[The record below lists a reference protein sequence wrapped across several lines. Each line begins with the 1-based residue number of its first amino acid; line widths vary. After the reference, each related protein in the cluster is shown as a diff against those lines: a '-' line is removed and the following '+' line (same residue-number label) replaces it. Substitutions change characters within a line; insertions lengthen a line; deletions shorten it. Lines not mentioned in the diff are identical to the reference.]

1 MFHVLHKV
9 DICVCY
15 ARRKINFSLP
25 LQTTQ
30 TQSSPCLASFKN
42 VFHLEQLFLINLCHA
57 FAISIIYCRIFH
69 FFKFFDNTYCA
80 YLHHYCQLQ
89 KSIDSHFLPQK
100 LFFRTG
106 AYLYSPYSFFCMI
119 SYDLTVGGV

>member
-9 DICVCY
+9 DMCVCY

-30 TQSSPCLASFKN
+30 TQSIPCLASFKN

-69 FFKFFDNTYCA
+69 FLKFF
-80 YLHHYCQLQ
+80 LIILIV
-89 KSIDSHFLPQK
+89 SIYAIIVNCKKALTLIFCLTNC
-100 LFFRTG
+100 FFAQG
-106 AYLYSPYSFFCMI
+106 LIYIVLIPSFA
-119 SYDLTVGGV
+119 